1 MINEQIRDREVRLI
15 GEDGQLVGIMSSRDA
30 YKMAQDAGLDLVK
43 IAPKAQPPV
52 CKIVDYGKYRYEQAR
67 KEKEAKKKQKTME
80 VKEVRLSPN
89 IDANDLNTKIN
100 QARKFLEHGDKVKV
114 TLRFRGRELAHVEQS
129 KVILDNFAEKL
140 AEIAHA
146 HDIPLVVDNTT
157 STAYLIQVLKHGA
170 DIVVN
175 SSSKYINGSSNA
187 ISGILT
193 DSGKFKWDRNR
204 YPGFADYVKYGPMAF
219 VAKLRNSLFR
229 NMGACLAPVNAYLNI
244 IGLET
249 LGLRMEREC
258 SNALELASWIENN
271 YPDIK
276 VNYPGLESSKWHEIA
291 KKQFT
296 NGYGAILTIR
306 VGSKEKAFK
315 FIDSLTIPYTLSNIG
330 DTKTLVI
337 HPGSTISL
345 HSTDKQKEDAGV
357 FEDLIR
363 VSVGIEDIDDLK
375 EDFAQAFANIAD

>member
-193 DSGKFKWDRNR
+193 DSGKFKWDNNR

-276 VNYPGLESSKWHEIA
+276 VNYPGLCSSKWHEIA
-291 KKQFT
+291 KKQLT

-375 EDFAQAFANIAD
+375 DDFAQAFANIAD